1 MKKLLMLAMGLIIAF
16 SGAIAQPGNSD
27 KVLWKQA
34 KKKAKELTKEGW
46 KLDGSKS
53 LDVCLYDHYKKLQDL
68 DNQELISN
76 VVGKTNIKTLN
87 QAQRWAIVNATTR
100 YATEARMTVVGK
112 VTSEI
117 GAGLEDVG
125 SPEDFYAAYES
136 RVATELQGQLKPSI
150 SLYRTKG
157 GRLEYKIFYLVNED
171 SASKARMRAMERA
184 MQESEFARANA
195 KRISEFVHE
204 EVSVAAE

>member
-1 MKKLLMLAMGLIIAF
+1 MKKLLVLAMGLIIAF

-34 KKKAKELTKEGW
+34 KKKAKELTREGW
-46 KLDGSKS
+46 KLDGSKT
-53 LDVCLYDHYKKLQDL
+53 LDVCLYDHYKKLQDS

-87 QAQRWAIVNATTR
+87 QAQRWAIVNAATR

-117 GAGLEDVG
+117 GAGLEGVG

-150 SLYRTKG
+150 SLYRTKD

>member
-1 MKKLLMLAMGLIIAF
+1 MLAMGLIIAF
-16 SGAIAQPGNSD
+16 SGAIAKPGNSD

-34 KKKAKELTKEGW
+34 KKKAKELTREGW
-46 KLDGSKS
+46 KLDGSKT
-53 LDVCLYDHYKKLQDL
+53 LDVCLYDHYKKLQDS

-87 QAQRWAIVNATTR
+87 QAQRWAIVNAATR

-117 GAGLEDVG
+117 GAGLEGVG

-150 SLYRTKG
+150 SLYRTKD

>member
-1 MKKLLMLAMGLIIAF
+1 MGLIIAF
-16 SGAIAQPGNSD
+16 SGAIAQPSNSD
-27 KVLWKQA
+27 KALWKQA

-46 KLDGSKS
+46 KLDGSKT
-53 LDVCLYDHYKKLQDL
+53 LDVCLYDHYKKLQDS

-76 VVGKTNIKTLN
+76 VVGMTNIKTLN

-117 GAGLEDVG
+117 GAGLEGVG

-195 KRISEFVHE
+195 KRISEFVNE

>member
-1 MKKLLMLAMGLIIAF
+1 MGLIIAF
-16 SGAIAQPGNSD
+16 SGAIAQPSNSD
-27 KVLWKQA
+27 KALWKQA

-46 KLDGSKS
+46 KLDGSKT

>member
-16 SGAIAQPGNSD
+16 SGAIAQPSNSD
-27 KVLWKQA
+27 KALWKQA

-46 KLDGSKS
+46 KLDGSKT
-53 LDVCLYDHYKKLQDL
+53 LDVCLYDHYKKLQDS

-76 VVGKTNIKTLN
+76 VVGMTNIKTLN

-117 GAGLEDVG
+117 GAGLEGVG

-195 KRISEFVHE
+195 KRISEFVNE

>member
-1 MKKLLMLAMGLIIAF
+1 MLAMGLIIAF

-46 KLDGSKS
+46 KLDGSKA

-76 VVGKTNIKTLN
+76 VVGKTNVKTLN
-87 QAQRWAIVNATTR
+87 QAQRWAIVNAATR

-117 GAGLEDVG
+117 GAGLEEVG
-125 SPEDFYAAYES
+125 SLDDFYAAYES
-136 RVATELQGQLKPSI
+136 RVSTELQGQLKPSI
-150 SLYRTKG
+150 SLYRTKN
-157 GRLEYKIFYLVNED
+157 GRPEYKIFYLVNED

-184 MQESEFARANA
+184 IQESEFARANA

-204 EVSVAAE
+204 KVSVAAE

>member
-34 KKKAKELTKEGW
+34 KKKAKELTREGW
-46 KLDGSKS
+46 KLDGSKT
-53 LDVCLYDHYKKLQDL
+53 LDVCLYDHYKKLQDS

-87 QAQRWAIVNATTR
+87 QAQRWAIVNAATR

-117 GAGLEDVG
+117 GAGLEGVG

-150 SLYRTKG
+150 SLYRTKD